1 MIKFK
6 FKNKIYKLKINNLM
20 NIDYNIY
27 NNKKKNKKLLNK

>member
-20 NIDYNIY
+20 NIDYNIN
-27 NNKKKNKKLLNK
+27 NNKKKIKNF